1 VATGEA
7 GAVGPADTAP
17 SGGRLRDAF
26 RAWRSRVVARP
37 AFQRW
42 ATAFPLTRPI
52 VRRESRALFDLC
64 AGFVY
69 SQVLLACVRLR
80 LFDTLADGPRT
91 LPQLAGDLGLDEAHA
106 RCLLEAAAA
115 LRLADRRSDG
125 RYGLG
130 DLGAALRANPGI
142 AEMVE
147 HHALLYDDLRDP
159 VALLRDPGAETRLS
173 RLWAYARNPASG
185 ALGAE
190 DVSAYT
196 RLMAAS
202 NALVAEEVLDAV
214 AIDRYRCLLD
224 VGGGSGGFLIAC
236 ARRAPELR
244 LMLFDL
250 PAVAHQARARLA
262 AAGLASRAT
271 AVGGDFRVDPL
282 PRGADVVSVVRVLY
296 DHDDATALAIL
307 RAARAALP
315 EGGTVL
321 VAEPMAGMRGAEAMG
336 GAYFGFYLLA
346 MRGGRAR
353 TPEQIGLLLREAGF
367 QRPRPVPTRLP
378 IQTGLVRAEASP
390 PAPAKPLLR

>member
-1 VATGEA
+1 MAPGGS
-7 GAVGPADTAP
+7 GAVGPGTAVLP
-17 SGGRLRDAF
+17 GGRLRDAF
-26 RAWRSRVVARP
+26 RAWRARMVERP

-42 ATAFPLTRPI
+42 ATAFPLTRPL

-80 LFDTLADGPRT
+80 LFDLLAAGPKSVADVARD
-91 LPQLAGDLGLDEAHA
+91 AGLEESAAG
-106 RCLLEAAAA
+106 CLLDAAAG

-142 AEMVE
+142 GAMVE

-159 VALLRDPGAETRLS
+159 VALLRDPAAETRLS
-173 RLWAYARNPASG
+173 RLWAYARNPGSS
-185 ALGAE
+185 ALGADE
-190 DVSAYT
+190 VSAYT
-196 RLMAAS
+196 QLMAAS
-202 NALVAEEVLDAV
+202 NSMVAEEVLNAV
-214 AIDRYRCLLD
+214 DIARYRCLLD

-236 ARRAPELR
+236 ARRAPALR

-250 PAVAHQARARLA
+250 PAVAAQAQARLA
-262 AAGLASRAT
+262 QAGLAARAI
-271 AVGGDFRVDPL
+271 AVGGDFRTDAL
-282 PRGADVVSVVRVLY
+282 PAGADVISVVRVLY
-296 DHDDATALAIL
+296 DHDDETALAIL

-315 EGGTVL
+315 DGGTIL
-321 VAEPMAGMRGAEAMG
+321 VAEPMAGLRGAEAMG

-353 TPEQIGLLLREAGF
+353 TPEQIGDLLRRAGF
-367 QRPRPVPTRLP
+367 ARPRHVPTRLP
-378 IQTGLVRAEASP
+378 IQTGLLRAEASRLG
-390 PAPAKPLLR
+390 AVKST

>member
-1 VATGEA
+1 MSRGDA
-7 GAVGPADTAP
+7 GAVGPAGVALP
-17 SGGRLRDAF
+17 GGRLRDAF
-26 RAWRSRVVARP
+26 RAWRARMVARP
-37 AFQRW
+37 GFQRW
-42 ATAFPLTRPI
+42 ATAFPLTRPL

-80 LFDTLADGPRT
+80 LFDLLAAGPKSLAELARD
-91 LPQLAGDLGLDEAHA
+91 LQLDAPHA
-106 RCLLEAAAA
+106 ECLLEAAVA

-147 HHALLYDDLRDP
+147 HHALLYEDLRDP

-185 ALGAE
+185 ALEAE

-202 NALVAEEVLDAV
+202 NALVAEEVLDA
-214 AIDRYRCLLD
+214 IDIGRYRCLLD

-236 ARRAPELR
+236 ARRAPSLR

-250 PAVAHQARARLA
+250 PAVAEQGRARLA
-262 AAGLASRAT
+262 AAGLAARAT
-271 AVGGDFRVDPL
+271 VAGGDFRVDAL
-282 PRGADVVSVVRVLY
+282 PTGADVVSVVRVLY
-296 DHDDATALAIL
+296 DHDDETVLAIL

-315 EGGTVL
+315 AGGTIL

-353 TPEQIGLLLREAGF
+353 SPERIASLLREAGF
-367 QRPRPVPTRLP
+367 VRPRPVPTRLP
-378 IQTGLVRAEASP
+378 IQTGLVQADAPGASS
-390 PAPAKPLLR
+390 AVKMT

>member
-1 VATGEA
+1 MNAATLPDAIGWR
-7 GAVGPADTAP
+7 GAPR
-17 SGGRLRDAF
+17 RLRDRLLANPAF
-26 RAWRSRVVARP
+26 RH
-37 AFQRW
+37 W
-42 ATAFPLTRPI
+42 AAGFPLTRGLA
-52 VRRESRALFDLC
+52 RRRARRLFDLC

-80 LFDTLADGPRT
+80 LFDALADGPRS
-91 LPQLAGDLGLDEAHA
+91 LSQLAGDLGLDEAHA
-106 RCLLEAAAA
+106 RCLLDAAVA

-142 AEMVE
+142 AAMVE

-185 ALGAE
+185 TLGVA

-236 ARRAPELR
+236 ARRAPSLR

-250 PAVAHQARARLA
+250 PAVAEQARARLA
-262 AAGLASRAT
+262 AAGLAARAT
-271 AVGGDFRVDPL
+271 VTGGDFRVDPL
-282 PRGADVVSVVRVLY
+282 PAGADVVSVVRVLY
-296 DHDDATALAIL
+296 DHDDATVLAIL

-315 EGGTVL
+315 RGGTVL

-353 TPEQIGLLLREAGF
+353 TPEQIARLLREAGF
-367 QRPRPVPTRLP
+367 ERPRAVPTRLP
-378 IQTGLVRAEASP
+378 IQTGLVRAEAP
-390 PAPAKPLLR
+390 PGTGAAAVDRAVRST

>member
-1 VATGEA
+1 MSRGDA
-7 GAVGPADTAP
+7 GAVGPAGAAAH
-17 SGGRLRDAF
+17 SGARLRDAF
-26 RAWRSRVVARP
+26 RAWRARMVARP
-37 AFQRW
+37 GFQRW
-42 ATAFPLTRPI
+42 ATAFPLTRPL
-52 VRRESRALFDLC
+52 VRRESRVLFDLC

-80 LFDTLADGPRT
+80 LFDLLAAGPKSLVELARD
-91 LPQLAGDLGLDEAHA
+91 LRLDAPQAE
-106 RCLLEAAAA
+106 CLLEAAAA

-147 HHALLYDDLRDP
+147 HHALLYEDLRDP

-202 NALVAEEVLDAV
+202 NALVAEEVLDAID
-214 AIDRYRCLLD
+214 IDRYRCLLD

-236 ARRAPELR
+236 ARRAPSLR

-250 PAVAHQARARLA
+250 PAVAEQARARLA
-262 AAGLASRAT
+262 AAGLAARAT
-271 AVGGDFRVDPL
+271 VVGGDFRVEAL
-282 PRGADVVSVVRVLY
+282 PTGADVVSVVRVLY
-296 DHDDATALAIL
+296 DHDDETVLAIL

-315 EGGTVL
+315 AGGTIL

-353 TPEQIGLLLREAGF
+353 TPERIAGLLGAAGF
-367 QRPRPVPTRLP
+367 VRARAVPTRLP
-378 IQTGLVRAEASP
+378 IQTGLVRAEIP
-390 PAPAKPLLR
+390 GEGYPC